1 MRSYSFIIICL
12 TMLCTSMLAQNTLRI
27 HYKNGTTA
35 DVVIADVDSLSFTEK
50 SDEATSATLVGSW
63 LWGNVE
69 AGYYEL
75 ATFNTDNTFTAYDNM
90 FSFGY
95 ENNAYGWYSQLGNM
109 LVMRAYGYGYMP
121 RYNWFV
127 STLTDNQLTVIT
139 QMGPFTYYRLQPDVI
154 QMKVGETLS
163 LAEGEMLVFADGVT
177 AQSVA
182 NGIKALLPGTTYIIK
197 TDTYTAKTWGYKLV
211 VTSL

>member
-1 MRSYSFIIICL
+1 MKRILYITICL
-12 TMLCTSMLAQNTLRI
+12 TVLCMSAYAQNTLRI

-35 DVVIADVDSLSFTEK
+35 DVTIADVDSLSFVEK
-50 SDEATSATLVGSW
+50 TSEPATATLAGSW
-63 LWGNVE
+63 FWGSVE

-95 ENNAYGWYSQLGNM
+95 ETSAYGWYSQLGNM
-109 LVMRAYGYGYMP
+109 LVMRAYGYGYLR

-139 QMGPFTYYRLQPDVI
+139 EMGPFTYYRLQPDVI
-154 QMKVGETLS
+154 YMKLGDTLPLTQGET
-163 LAEGEMLVFADGVT
+163 LVFADGVT
-177 AQSVA
+177 LQSA
-182 NGIKALLPGTTYIIK
+182 NNSLKALLPGTTYILKSI
-197 TDTYTAKTWGYKLV
+197 TATVQTWGYKV
-211 VTSL
+211 VVSA

>member
-1 MRSYSFIIICL
+1 MKRILYITICL
-12 TMLCTSMLAQNTLRI
+12 TVLCISAYAQNTLRI

-35 DVVIADVDSLSFTEK
+35 DVTIADVDSLSFVEK
-50 SDEATSATLVGSW
+50 TSEPATATLAGSW
-63 LWGNVE
+63 FWGSVE

-95 ENNAYGWYSQLGNM
+95 ETSAYGWYSQLGNM
-109 LVMRAYGYGYMP
+109 LVMRAYGYGYLR

-139 QMGPFTYYRLQPDVI
+139 EMGPFTYYRLQPDVI
-154 QMKVGETLS
+154 YMKVGDTLPLSQGET
-163 LAEGEMLVFADGVT
+163 LVFADGVT
-177 AQSVA
+177 LQAA
-182 NGIKALLPGTTYIIK
+182 NNSLKALLPGITYILKSI
-197 TDTYTAKTWGYKLV
+197 TATGQTWGSKV
-211 VTSL
+211 VASA

>member
-1 MRSYSFIIICL
+1 MKRILYITICL
-12 TMLCTSMLAQNTLRI
+12 TVLCISAYAQNTLRI

-35 DVVIADVDSLSFTEK
+35 DVTIADVDSLSFVEK
-50 SDEATSATLVGSW
+50 TSEPATATLAGSW
-63 LWGNVE
+63 FWGSVE

-95 ENNAYGWYSQLGNM
+95 ETSAYGWYSQLGNM
-109 LVMRAYGYGYMP
+109 LVMRAYGYGYLR

-139 QMGPFTYYRLQPDVI
+139 EMGPFTYYRLQPDVI
-154 QMKVGETLS
+154 YMKLGDTLPLTQGET
-163 LAEGEMLVFADGVT
+163 LVFADGVT
-177 AQSVA
+177 LQAA
-182 NGIKALLPGTTYIIK
+182 NNSLKALLPGITYILKSI
-197 TDTYTAKTWGYKLV
+197 TATGQTWGYKV
-211 VTSL
+211 VVSA